1 MLEVLLSW
9 AVIFLTTYGVGEG
22 GALILHRH
30 LPASPALASRI
41 TPKLVLGLVVLTVYS
56 EFFSLFAGV
65 GALCHLLV
73 IGGLVV
79 FLLRSKALRGAY
91 RHCFSQFRDILKT
104 HTGLVLLAIVLII
117 AFYSSR
123 GTFHTDT
130 GIYHAAAIRFI
141 ERCGVIKGLANLQ
154 LHYGYNSAYLVLCA
168 FFSYAWLPGIG
179 ANAGG
184 TLALHTLTGFLAC
197 FASCYAALGLRHWKA
212 HRLHLADAARI
223 ALLLY
228 VLTNACG
235 LMSPATDYGTLLFSH
250 LLLCFWLDVVE
261 ERAEKGTAGDRRL
274 RDNSYGYLCV
284 LALSLVSM
292 KLSAA
297 AMVLL
302 VLYPLVL
309 LIRTRRGKAV
319 LAFLLLGFV
328 SFVPFLIRN
337 VILSGWLFYPFEAI
351 DLFSVPWKVPVAYS
365 LVDSAQIKV
374 WGRCLYDITKVD
386 LPMRE
391 WIPVWWDGQYDYDQ
405 MLLYALMA
413 SVPMSAIDLLL
424 LGKNRILLRDHLDAV
439 LLAISLYVS
448 VGVWFVTAPFVRYG
462 LAFLLTTPLLSVSLF
477 FSLLRGK
484 RSFWKAPGI
493 FLALFVLIG
502 YCSWIDHYTND
513 GLSFVKQQVKEPWY
527 LIQKPYPGGESES
540 AMTVDG
546 VTFYV
551 AGTDEVNSYY
561 AFPGTCYNFMLER
574 TKLLGDSIEDGFA
587 PK

>member
-1 MLEVLLSW
+1 
-9 AVIFLTTYGVGEG
+9 
-22 GALILHRH
+22 
-30 LPASPALASRI
+30 
-41 TPKLVLGLVVLTVYS
+41 
-56 EFFSLFAGV
+56 
-65 GALCHLLV
+65 
-73 IGGLVV
+73 
-79 FLLRSKALRGAY
+79 
-91 RHCFSQFRDILKT
+91 KT

-141 ERCGVIKGLANLQ
+141 ERYGVIKGLANLQ

-184 TLALHTLTGFLAC
+184 TLALHTLTGFIAC

-250 LLLCFWLDVVE
+250 LLLSFWLDVVE
-261 ERAEKGTAGDRRL
+261 ERAERGTAGDRRL

-284 LALSLVSM
+284 LALFLVSM

-302 VLYPLVL
+302 VLYPLVRL
-309 LIRTRRGKAV
+309 VRTRRGKAI

-374 WGRCLYDITKVD
+374 WGRCLYDITKVN

-413 SVPMSAIDLLL
+413 SVPMFVIDLFLL
-424 LGKNRILLRDHLDAV
+424 RKNRIRLRDHLDAV
-439 LLAISLYVS
+439 LLAASLYVS

-493 FLALFVLIG
+493 FVALFVLIG

-513 GLSFVKQQVKEPWY
+513 DLSFVKQQVKEPWY
-527 LIQKPYPGGESES
+527 LVQKPYPGGENES
-540 AMTVDG
+540 TMTVDG